1 MRDPSLAVRLRVTI
15 SWPRRQVIITIEI
28 TSATTSGSHAPCS
41 TLAMLAAKNDT
52 STVKN
57 RTTIGTSLRFGVP
70 QRQPGDGREEHRVE
84 DERSGDRDPVD
95 VSELVGG
102 LENQRQ
108 RDHPDT
114 KPPVDN
120 RNVDLPLDL

>member
-1 MRDPSLAVRLRVTI
+1 MAVRLRVTI

-41 TLAMLAAKNDT
+41 TLAMLAEKNDT

-70 QRQPGDGREEHRVE
+70 QSSRATAAKSTVLRMNV
-84 DERSGDRDPVD
+84 PVTAT
-95 VSELVGG
+95 
-102 LENQRQ
+102 
-108 RDHPDT
+108 P
-114 KPPVDN
+114 
-120 RNVDLPLDL
+120 